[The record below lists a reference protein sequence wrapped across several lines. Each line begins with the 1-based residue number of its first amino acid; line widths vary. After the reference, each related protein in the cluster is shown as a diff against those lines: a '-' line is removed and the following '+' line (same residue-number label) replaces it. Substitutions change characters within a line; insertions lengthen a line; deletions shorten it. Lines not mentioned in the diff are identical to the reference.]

1 MKITS
6 NYYEV
11 KTSNGYKQFSFSNSP
26 TVFKILSDS
35 LYKNKIGSII
45 RELCSNAK
53 DSHIAAGK
61 KDVPFEVILPVKSKL
76 FSNESPQFKVID
88 HGVGLSEEDIYKI
101 YTVYGESNKSHS
113 NDFIG
118 GFGIG
123 SKSPFSYTDEFN
135 IVSIYNNKKTFYC
148 AFINSEGFPSITK
161 LYSEP
166 TTEEN
171 GVEISLNVEEKDINE
186 FEREYTK
193 QIRYFNPKPICNKNI
208 NFEINKPKISK
219 SFWEYNITY
228 NELKLY
234 LRIADI
240 EYTVELDKLYP
251 DAQNCINLF
260 KFGTSISFNIPIGS
274 IDLTASR
281 ESISYTEKTKETIDK
296 YFCKFIEE
304 IKEYFIKYAKD
315 KSEYEVSKY
324 ASYLTIPVEN
334 LNLNE
339 HGFFNSFLIPRNKL
353 EDFCNKNKIQIYVKS
368 DAKKLYDF
376 FKFCDITFNKENFIV
391 LPKYN
396 FYKVKNTIKNCD
408 IISSCER
415 DSIIIKYSLPSDIKN
430 VLDFFKNPKCE
441 DLNIVEYNI
450 VKDKKYT
457 LRYSS
462 RYHYLLTNY
471 NILGRLSLDKI
482 YEKIT
487 NSPKILVLAS
497 KGNDIIFHPD
507 IKNSNY
513 SLNDISSK
521 LSFIF
526 TNKIYYEN
534 VVVLPITTINDL
546 KKYKNYSYIS
556 CDEFY
561 NFITK
566 LAKEKYESVLN
577 KSDRD
582 NYLLS
587 IAISK
592 NYTLKRLFDV
602 FHNMYNENE
611 VQDLIKLHKIFKLY
625 SIYLKYNNTSISS
638 YLSIFT
644 EDSIMESYH
653 KKVKEYE
660 NIVSEIP
667 ILELV
672 QNSYY
677 NSDKFK
683 SLKKCVSLYINVRLT
698 V

>member
-6 NYYEV
+6 NYSEV
-11 KTSNGYKQFSFSNSP
+11 KTSNNYRQFSFSNSP
-26 TVFKILSDS
+26 AVFKILSDS

-135 IVSIYNNKKTFYC
+135 IVSIYNNKKSFYC

-171 GVEISLNVEEKDINE
+171 GVEISLNVEDKDIDE
-186 FEREYTK
+186 FELEYAK
-193 QIRYFNPKPICNKNI
+193 QIKYFNPKPICNKNI
-208 NFEINKPKISK
+208 SFKIRNIDISK
-219 SFWEYNITY
+219 SFWEYTKTY

-234 LRIADI
+234 LRVADI
-240 EYTVELDKLYP
+240 EYKVDLDKLYQ
-251 DAQNCINLF
+251 DTQDRIKLF
-260 KFGTSISFNIPIGS
+260 EHGKSIVFNIPIGS
-274 IDLTASR
+274 VDLIASR
-281 ESISYTEKTKETIDK
+281 ESLSYTEKTKETIEK
-296 YFCKFIEE
+296 YFCKFVEE
-304 IKEYFIKYAKD
+304 IKDYFIEYAKD

-324 ASYLTIPVEN
+324 VSYLRIPVEN

-339 HGFFNSFLIPRNKL
+339 YGFFNRLCIPKKEL
-353 EDFCNKNKIQIYVKS
+353 KDFCDKSKIQIYVRFS
-368 DAKKLYDF
+368 DKKIYNFLNIRSDF
-376 FKFCDITFNKENFIV
+376 NTENFIL
-391 LPKYN
+391 LPKYT
-396 FYKVKNTIKNCD
+396 FYKVKSTVKNSD
-408 IISSCER
+408 INSSCKM
-415 DSIIIKYSLPSDIKN
+415 DSIIIKYNSLSDVDKI
-430 VLDFFKNPKCE
+430 LEFFKNPRCE
-441 DLNIVEYNI
+441 DLDIIEYNC

-462 RYHYLLTNY
+462 RYYYLLTNY
-471 NILGRLSLDKI
+471 NIRGNLSLDKV

-487 NSPKILVLAS
+487 NNPKILVLAS
-497 KGNDIIFHPD
+497 KGNEIVFHPD
-507 IKNSNY
+507 IKNSKY

-566 LAKEKYESVLN
+566 LAKEKYESVLSQ
-577 KSDRD
+577 SDKD

-602 FHNMYNENE
+602 FHNMYDENE
-611 VQDLIKLHKIFKLY
+611 IQDLIKLHKIFKLY
-625 SIYLKYNNTSISS
+625 NIYLKYSNNSIRS